1 MDVEVK
7 VKDEISS
14 NDQELVIFVERY
26 DTGKYNV

>member
-14 NDQELVIFVERY
+14 NYQEFVIFVERY